1 MGLPESCAR
10 RHHRWVSETELFFDE
25 DRQGPTQ
32 PMPLQ
37 SRGLHDVEEAR
48 WRDIDPDPNEAP
60 APGRAAH
67 SRPAEPPRRVPRAA
81 RRRWWCALA
90 ALLAAVVLA
99 AVSFGFVTW
108 DEPACGGRLYVP
120 SGPNDTSCIDPA
132 VLAR

>member
-1 MGLPESCAR
+1 
-10 RHHRWVSETELFFDE
+10 
-25 DRQGPTQ
+25 
-32 PMPLQ
+32 MPLQ

-67 SRPAEPPRRVPRAA
+67 SRPAEPPRRVPRAT

-90 ALLAAVVLA
+90 AVVLA
-99 AVSFGFVTW
+99 TVVIFGFLMS